1 MDSADQ
7 LTLETVLAW
16 LGAGRRVVL
25 VTVAATWGSA
35 PRPPG
40 AWAAIRDDGAVAGSV
55 SGGCVEEDLIAR
67 VGTGEFAAGVHVLR
81 YGGTP
86 EASARFG
93 LPCGGTL
100 ELVVEG
106 SPDIDGLR
114 LLHEHVISR
123 RVTARSVDLASGR
136 VVLEN
141 AGLGKPH
148 AWDGKRLTTVYG
160 PRHRLLLIGAGQ
172 ISLHLARLA
181 QVLDYEV
188 YVCDPRQEYRA
199 SWNVP
204 GAKLVEG
211 MPDDV
216 VKQFL
221 PDPQLAVVALT
232 HDPKL
237 DDLALLEALDS
248 TAFYVGALGSRASNR
263 RRRERLAEHFAI
275 GAEALARLRGPV
287 GLAIGSRTPPEI
299 AVSILAELTAAKN
312 GIPLPAQTDALGIG
326 EGSACS
332 G

>member
-7 LTLETVLAW
+7 LTVETVLAW
-16 LGAGRRVVL
+16 LGAGRRAVL

-40 AWAAIRDDGAVAGSV
+40 AWAAIRDDGAVVGSV

-67 VGTGEFAAGVHVLR
+67 VGAGEFAAGVHVLR

-86 EASARFG
+86 EESARFG

-106 SPDIDGLR
+106 SPGVAELR

-123 RVTARSVDLASGR
+123 RVTVRTVDVSGGR
-136 VVLEN
+136 VLLEN
-141 AGLGKPH
+141 AALGQPH

-188 YVCDPRQEYRA
+188 YVCDPRQEYR
-199 SWNVP
+199 SGWDVP
-204 GAKLVEG
+204 GTQLLAG

-216 VKQFL
+216 VKELL
-221 PDPQLAVVALT
+221 PDPRLAVV
-232 HDPKL
+232 
-237 DDLALLEALDS
+237 
-248 TAFYVGALGSRASNR
+248 
-263 RRRERLAEHFAI
+263 
-275 GAEALARLRGPV
+275 
-287 GLAIGSRTPPEI
+287 
-299 AVSILAELTAAKN
+299 
-312 GIPLPAQTDALGIG
+312 
-326 EGSACS
+326 
-332 G
+332 